1 MKLEQVK
8 TRFQSQFGR
17 EPTLVEWA
25 EAGGLSCAMLQSQL
39 RSGTRGREKLIYAN
53 LRMVVHIAKQYQGRG
68 VGLQDLLQ
76 VIGNTSSLKGTLCT
90 KDPSISP
97 GICTK

>member
-8 TRFQSQFGR
+8 DRLQSEFGR

-25 EAGGLSCAMLQSQL
+25 EAVGLSCRTLQSQI
-39 RSGTRGREKLIYAN
+39 RSGTSGRQKLIYAN

-68 VGLQDLLQ
+68 VGLQDLMQ
-76 VIGNTSSLKGTLCT
+76 VMYT
-90 KDPSISP
+90 P
-97 GICTK
+97 